1 MAITAAQVNDLRQR
15 TGAGMMDCKRALEE
29 AKGDVQKAIEI
40 LRKKGASVAAKR
52 AEKSANEGLIVTKIS
67 DDKKSGT
74 ILEINCETDFVAKSE
89 NFINLADFVINA
101 VHKIKPKNVEE
112 LLGKNLD
119 VQNKLND
126 VLGKVGEK
134 IEISRFDILEANDGM
149 LVDYIHMGSKLG
161 VLIKFDD
168 VKDGSDELS
177 LIGKDMAM
185 QVAAMNPISIT
196 REDVPKNVV
205 DKELEIYKELAKKE
219 SKPEQIL
226 EKIAMGRLNKFY
238 QENVL
243 LEQAFIKDNSKT
255 VGDLLKEFNS
265 KHGSKTRVAKFDR
278 FHLGDENK

>member
-89 NFINLADFVINA
+89 DFINLADFVINT
-101 VHKIKPKNVEE
+101 VHKNKPKNVEE
-112 LLGKNLD
+112 LLTKNSD

-177 LIGKDMAM
+177 VIGKDMAM
-185 QVAAMNPISIT
+185 QVAAMNPISIK
-196 REDVPKNVV
+196 REDVPKTVV

-219 SKPEQIL
+219 GKSEQIL
-226 EKIAMGRLNKFY
+226 EKIAMGKLNKFY

-265 KHGSKTRVAKFDR
+265 KHGSNTKITRFDR
-278 FHLGDENK
+278 FHLGDEKK